1 MPARKSLLDLLKEED
16 FSADKNQK
24 NLAEFIAEKK
34 EIQEALDAYWAVR
47 NVWKVLTKAGRLTMP
62 YSTFCRLVR
71 TQLKTPKEAAKNDPN
86 PRRPS
91 KPDGFTHNATPNPTD
106 LI

>member
-34 EIQEALDAYWAVR
+34 EIQEALDAYWAIR
-47 NVWKVLTKAGRLTMP
+47 NIWKVLTKSGRITMP

-71 TQLKTPKEAAKNDPN
+71 AQLKTPKEEAKIES
-86 PRRPS
+86 RPLQRT
-91 KPDGFTHNATPNPTD
+91 KPDGFTHNATPDPRN
-106 LI
+106 LS

>member
-1 MPARKSLLDLLKEED
+1 MPARKSLLELLKEED

-24 NLAEFIAEKK
+24 NLAEFVAEIK
-34 EIQEALDAYWAVR
+34 EIQEALEAYWAVR
-47 NVWKVLTKAGRLTMP
+47 NIWKVLTKAGRITMP

-71 TQLKTPKEAAKNDPN
+71 ARLKTPKEVSQNAPKPL
-86 PRRPS
+86 PPS
-91 KPDGFTHNATPNPTD
+91 KRDGFIQNATPDPTD

>member
-1 MPARKSLLDLLKEED
+1 MPTRKSLLDLLKEED

-34 EIQEALDAYWAVR
+34 EIQEALGAYWAIR
-47 NVWKVLTKAGRLTMP
+47 NVWKVLTKAGRITMP
-62 YSTFCRLVR
+62 YSTFCRLVK
-71 TQLKTPKEAAKNDPN
+71 TQLKTPKEEAKNE
-86 PRRPS
+86 S
-91 KPDGFTHNATPNPTD
+91 KPIRPPKGDGFTHNATPNPRD

>member
-24 NLAEFIAEKK
+24 NLAEFIAEKN

-47 NVWKVLTKAGRLTMP
+47 NVWKVLTKAGRITMP

-71 TQLKTPKEAAKNDPN
+71 TRIKTPKEAAKNDTK
-86 PRRPS
+86 PS
-91 KPDGFTHNATPNPTD
+91 RSPKPDGFTHNATHNPTD

>member
-1 MPARKSLLDLLKEED
+1 MPTRKSLLDLLKEED

-24 NLAEFIAEKK
+24 NLAEIITEKK
-34 EIQEALDAYWAVR
+34 EIQEALDAYWAIR
-47 NVWKVLTKAGRLTMP
+47 NVWKVLTKAGRITMP

-71 TQLKTPKEAAKNDPN
+71 TQLRTPKEEAKNEPK
-86 PRRPS
+86 PLRSS
-91 KPDGFTHNATPNPTD
+91 KGDGFTHNATPDPRD